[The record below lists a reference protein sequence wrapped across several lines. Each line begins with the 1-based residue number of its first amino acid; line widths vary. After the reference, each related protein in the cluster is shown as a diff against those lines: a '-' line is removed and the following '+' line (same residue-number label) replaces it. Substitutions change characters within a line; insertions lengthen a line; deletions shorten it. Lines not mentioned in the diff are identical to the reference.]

1 MTPSSTTTDVVAAIL
16 GDDAYDRIRH
26 LREAK
31 PQQIADLQLYYDAL
45 FAPEPASLDA
55 LDLKTRALV
64 AIRVAAQ
71 TRSQAVVAWYSD
83 LARAAGAR
91 DTELAAITDLDRV
104 PAEPAPLAAAIRR
117 ADQIA
122 TAPASAERDDIDA
135 LKAAGLSPAAILSLS
150 QVIAFVAYQ
159 VRFLAI
165 LRALGGAAS

>member
-1 MTPSSTTTDVVAAIL
+1 MTTSSTTTDVVAAIL

-31 PQQIADLQLYYDAL
+31 PQQITDLQEYYDAL
-45 FAPEPASLDA
+45 FAPEPASLAA

-71 TRSQAVVAWYSD
+71 TQSQPVVAWYSEV
-83 LARAAGAR
+83 ARSAGVSDSEISAVTNLNGIP
-91 DTELAAITDLDRV
+91 D
-104 PAEPAPLAAAIRR
+104 EPPLLAAAIRR

-122 TAPASAERDDIDA
+122 TAPASAERDDIEA
-135 LKAAGLSPAAILSLS
+135 LKAAGFTPAAILSLS

-165 LRALGGAAS
+165 LRALGGSAS